1 MKKIFVVLASFVL
14 FIYFLAYA
22 GFFRNNRDPFA
33 VANYYYS
40 CMKEGEWPLSYQV
53 CNREYFNYAIILNN
67 YEKFKLN
74 RITKMEIVPLF
85 VSDQHASV
93 SAQLTYKNGSSIAS
107 GMELEKN
114 GRNWLVRKVEYKF

>member
-1 MKKIFVVLASFVL
+1 MKKKFVILAGIVL
-14 FIYFLAYA
+14 FFYFLAYS
-22 GFFRNNRDPFA
+22 GFFRNDRDPLT
-33 VANYYYS
+33 VANYYYN

-53 CNREYFNYAIILNN
+53 YNREYFDYSVILAN

-74 RITKMEIVPLF
+74 RVNKIELIPLI
-85 VSDQHASV
+85 VSDHHTSV

-107 GMELEKN
+107 SMELEKK